1 MSEQKPKKKGR
12 WERLRHRYRMVIME
26 DDTLELRS
34 SVKLSLFN
42 VYLAL
47 SVLLVVMTVFIV
59 SLIYFSPIKNY
70 LVGYDQVRMTRTVLE
85 QERAIDSLVRVA
97 NAHDAWL
104 DNLQRKLRG
113 EADTSFRAEPRSG
126 RDYNR
131 IDLGRVPPEDLA
143 LREEISQADVFS
155 LRADDP
161 QQSGDWRSAPFML
174 PLDGLIT
181 AGFDPTQEHY
191 GIDIVAKENS
201 PVRAVRDGTVVD
213 RYWDAETGNVVVLQ
227 HGDNLLSLYKHNRSV
242 LAKVGSFVRAG
253 DAIAIVGNTGEL
265 SSGPHLHFE
274 LWHDR
279 APLDPEDFL
288 TFN

>member
-1 MSEQKPKKKGR
+1 MTEQKTPKKGR
-12 WERLRHRYRMVIME
+12 WARLRHRYRMVIME

-47 SVLLVVMTVFIV
+47 SVLLVVLTALIV

-70 LVGYDQVRMTRTVLE
+70 LVGYDQVRMTRTVLAQE
-85 QERAIDSLVRVA
+85 QAIDSLIRVSD
-97 NAHDAWL
+97 AHDAWL

-113 EADTSFRAEPRSG
+113 EADTSFRAQPRSQ
-126 RDYNR
+126 REYDR

-143 LREEISQADVFS
+143 LREEISRADVFS
-155 LRADDP
+155 LQGEEGTAAE
-161 QQSGDWRSAPFML
+161 DWRSAPFML

-181 AGFDPTQEHY
+181 STFDPSEEHY
-191 GIDIVAKENS
+191 GIDIVAKEHS

-213 RYWDAETGNVVVLQ
+213 SYWDAETGNVVVLQ
-227 HGDNLLSLYKHNRSV
+227 HGDNLLSLYKHNRTV
-242 LAKVGSFVRAG
+242 LVKVGSFVRAG

>member
-1 MSEQKPKKKGR
+1 MTEQKSQKKGR
-12 WERLRHRYRMVIME
+12 WARLRHRYRMVIME

-47 SVLLVVMTVFIV
+47 SVLLVVMTALIV

-70 LVGYDQVRMTRTVLE
+70 LVGYDQVRMSRKVLE
-85 QERAIDSLVRVA
+85 QEQAIDSLIRVA
-97 NAHDAWL
+97 DAHDAWL

-126 RDYNR
+126 RDYDR

-155 LRADDP
+155 LRADGTQD
-161 QQSGDWRSAPFML
+161 QVDWRSAPFRL

-181 AGFDPTQEHY
+181 SHFDPSEEHY
-191 GIDIVAKENS
+191 GIDIVAQENS

-227 HGDNLLSLYKHNRSV
+227 HSDNLLSLYKHNRTV